1 MPPHARY
8 GLVTTAELV
17 ASGLTAGAISKR
29 VARGALQRRY
39 IGVYSYGPGDLS
51 REAEWMA
58 AVLAAGHD
66 AALSHRSAAA
76 LWEIRR
82 DRRMISEVLAP
93 RGRRPKGPVLVRSY
107 RRLDPRDVT
116 VVRGIPVTTVARTLV
131 DLADVLTAH
140 QLAKVIDEADYLGLF
155 DLTETYEAMRRANG
169 RRNLGVLDRAIGLH
183 IGGSAGT
190 KSRNEDAFLALL
202 RLAGLPEP
210 LVNVVI
216 EGEEVDCVWPDR
228 SLVVE
233 VDGPGHRRPTARR
246 TDARKAP
253 SLTAAGY
260 TVVRVTDVDLNAR
273 PTDVIG
279 RLKWPTSA
287 TPAGSSRA

>member
-39 IGVYSYGPGDLS
+39 IGVYSYGPGELS

-66 AALSHRSAAA
+66 AVLSHRSAAA

-82 DRRMISEVLAP
+82 DRRPISEVLAP
-93 RGRRPKGPVLVRSY
+93 RGRRPKGPVLARSY
-107 RRLDPRDVT
+107 RHLDPRDVT

-131 DLADVLTAH
+131 DLADVLTPH

-155 DLTETYEAMRRANG
+155 DLTETYEAMQRANG
-169 RRNLGVLDRAIGLH
+169 RHNLGVLNRAIGLY

-210 LVNVVI
+210 LVNHVV
-216 EGEEVDCVWPDR
+216 EGEEVDCVWSDR
-228 SLVVE
+228 LLVVE
-233 VDGPGHRRPTARR
+233 VDGPGHHRPTARR
-246 TDARKAP
+246 TDARKARA
-253 SLTAAGY
+253 LTAAGY
-260 TVVRVTDVDLNAR
+260 TVLRVTDVDLTAR

-279 RLKWPTSA
+279 RLKPLL
-287 TPAGSSRA
+287 G

>member
-1 MPPHARY
+1 MPPHTRY

-29 VARGALQRRY
+29 VTRGALRRWY
-39 IGVYSYGPGDLS
+39 IGVYSYGPGELS

-66 AALSHRSAAA
+66 AVLRHRSAAA

-131 DLADVLTAH
+131 DLADVLTPH
-140 QLAKVIDEADYLGLF
+140 QLAKVIDEADYLGRF
-155 DLTETYEAMRRANG
+155 DLTETYEAMQRANG
-169 RRNLGVLDRAIGLH
+169 RHNLGVLNRAIGLY

-210 LVNVVI
+210 LVNHVV
-216 EGEEVDCVWPDR
+216 EGQEVDCVWSDR
-228 SLVVE
+228 LLVVE
-233 VDGPGHRRPTARR
+233 VDGPGASASDRASHRRAQGASAHGGGLHGGARHRRRSQRAGQR
-246 TDARKAP
+246 T
-253 SLTAAGY
+253 
-260 TVVRVTDVDLNAR
+260 
-273 PTDVIG
+273 
-279 RLKWPTSA
+279 
-287 TPAGSSRA
+287 